1 MSRVYTNLGIGTFW
15 LFVAG
20 GMYMTNMT
28 NDACV
33 AILVLLGLMFYWAA
47 FKMFKNPQ
55 MAMKKKQNLVQ
66 KMTDPGYKKTYSKK
80 KK

>member
-20 GMYMTNMT
+20 GMYMTKMT

-66 KMTDPGYKKTYSKK
+66 KMTDSVQAHRC
-80 KK
+80 